1 MPEALARADYDYTVS
16 EEAPPRRRARPR
28 AADRIEPMVSRAP
41 QMIETS
47 RGAGSSR
54 ARRIAVTLL
63 RHPLRTLVSLAS
75 GVIAFSFIVNILF
88 MQSGPHPAP
97 LFAGSDT
104 KREPVQEARLQ
115 EPRATA
121 AQHQSASVETTGGES
136 APIARAASKAAQPAA
151 THAPRSAPP
160 SIVAPPPAR
169 PVEAQKPAAKQ
180 PEFDP
185 IAQFLRGVS
194 PPAPATTGSTDVA
207 AETRRVGAAQRALA
221 RLGHK
226 IDIDG
231 IYGPGTR
238 AAIQKFERDNKLPVT
253 GELNPRTLKALST
266 RASIPIP

>member
-16 EEAPPRRRARPR
+16 EEAPSRRRARPR
-28 AADRIEPMVSRAP
+28 AADRIEPVISLAP

-47 RGAGSSR
+47 RGASASR

-63 RHPLRTLVSLAS
+63 RHPLRTLVSLAC
-75 GVIAFSFIVNILF
+75 GVIALSFIVNILF

-97 LFAGSDT
+97 LFAGSDS
-104 KREPVQEARLQ
+104 KRAPAQEA
-115 EPRATA
+115 RATA
-121 AQHQSASVETTGGES
+121 APAEIARVDAAGAESAS
-136 APIARAASKAAQPAA
+136 IARVVPKPAPPAAS
-151 THAPRSAPP
+151 HAPRSAPP

-169 PVEAQKPAAKQ
+169 PAEAQKPAAKQ

-194 PPAPATTGSTDVA
+194 PPAPATTGSTNVA
-207 AETRRVGAAQRALA
+207 AEARRVGAAQRALA
-221 RLGHK
+221 RLGHTV
-226 IDIDG
+226 DIDG

-253 GELNPRTLKALST
+253 GELNPRTMKALST